1 MPLLKLETTVA
12 LTEEKRKALLA
23 ELSGIMSRT
32 TGKPEEYVMV
42 TCGMAAILMSGK
54 GGDAAFV
61 DVRGIGGLEGEV
73 NRKLS
78 QAICQALNRSLGISP
93 KRVYL
98 NFTEVDAGNW
108 GWDGK
113 TFA

>member
-23 ELSGIMSRT
+23 ELSGIMAQT

-42 TCGMAAILMSGK
+42 TASAVTMLMSGK

-78 QAICQALNRSLGISP
+78 EKICQALNRSLGILP